1 MSIAHPATQRD
12 MTTAPTSLP
21 NRNAVDEAITA
32 YLPAMREF
40 IVRQLKQIRG
50 SRVPELMLSAA
61 YGARLARFQDGFNAG
76 LKPEDIIEVSDCPA
90 IVAKHWNE
98 RFKHACNGSTRLRN
112 RLGIITEGRNATA
125 HFKQEDMSIGDAIE
139 YVNAMATVLEVIGE
153 QRSYQ
158 QVVDILSSL
167 LQTVKVTSSRDGLG
181 ENDRLDELHE
191 SRHAKGTP
199 NGLKAWSDV
208 VQPHPDILN
217 GRMTDSTFAADL
229 QQVADEEAPTAEYQF
244 PVQFF
249 TRSYITPGLR
259 ELLVNTVKRLTGK
272 GGDPVVQLKTG
283 FGGGKTH
290 SLIALWHLVTSC
302 EDLCHQA
309 VTPTDPTGQALQVVF
324 QQAGCTPDEPFD
336 AKAAVLIGTYR
347 SATESTVT
355 EESGDPLDTL
365 WGSMAY
371 QLGGQSAYNIIGNAS
386 RNWVSPGGAEFDELF
401 KQVGPCVIL
410 MDELVAYARNLT
422 AERAG
427 RFYTFLQTLTESV
440 GRSSNASLVV
450 TVPEGADDLGGDAGI
465 AAAAKIEAILGRVET
480 VSAPL
485 QTHEA
490 FEVVRRRL
498 FQEINDTDAVD
509 ETCSAFHRTYVYNK
523 REYPAEASTS
533 SYLKRMK
540 QCYPIHPEVFER
552 LHHDWSNIHRF
563 QRTRGVLRIMAIAIR
578 RLHSQ
583 KPAPLIMPANLPFAD
598 PTFSSEFTK
607 LLGDNWDPVLREID
621 GINSKP
627 DMIDNDS
634 SRFLRTGDGAA
645 KRITRTVFLGSVP
658 NMALQGLD
666 DPQIRLGTVEP
677 KHGTA
682 VYTDALAKL
691 DGTLYF
697 MHHNAGRHMFR
708 TDPNLLQM
716 HQDIAGGLPNT
727 EIDHHVFSLVNQA
740 FQRRLGAVRVV
751 VFPESS
757 ADVDDLSEVQLV
769 VLNTDQTLSRLNPN
783 ANEAL
788 SIANECLLNRGDHSR
803 LRKNMLVFVVAF
815 AEDVQAL
822 RQHVRDHLAWAQIVD
837 RAHDFNIGSQYEAIA
852 LKNRFATSKTAKA
865 SLMSAYATLLIPV
878 QSDPKSSKLS
888 MRYVTFD
895 AESTGDIGQT
905 AVQTL
910 KSESE
915 LIDNLKPDL
924 LGNFLERY
932 FWRSDIE
939 SYAVDEIWDRFTELV
954 YLPRLARKGVINA
967 TLAESPVHDAYVF
980 AAGIEDGRFVHLGE
994 VPSYVSQSSG
1004 FVVRRDIADRL
1015 LSRTRRHE
1023 PTEVEPGVRPTAT
1036 LREVEQE
1043 TPDQSNSG
1051 TRVTAKRV
1059 FEGSDAVSNDYN
1071 SLRDDIVKTLQL
1083 DGGDIKVTISIEATN
1098 NDGFSDLITNSVI
1111 VNSKQLNVQLE
1122 FSSLD

>member
-1 MSIAHPATQRD
+1 MNA
-12 MTTAPTSLP
+12 APTSFP

-61 YGARLARFQDGFNAG
+61 YGARLSRFQEGFNEG
-76 LKPEDIIEVSDCPA
+76 LEPEDIIEVNDCPA

-139 YVNAMATVLEVIGE
+139 YLNAMAIVLEVIGDQHSQ
-153 QRSYQ
+153 QR
-158 QVVDILSSL
+158 VADIRDSL
-167 LQTVKVTSSRDGLG
+167 LPVAKVNGLRDDLGERDGL
-181 ENDRLDELHE
+181 EDIPE
-191 SRHAKGTP
+191 SRPVPSIP
-199 NGLKAWSDV
+199 NGLKAWSHV

-217 GRMTDSTFAADL
+217 GQMTDATFAADL
-229 QQVADEEAPTAEYQF
+229 QQVANKEAPTAEYQY

-249 TRSYITPGLR
+249 TRSYITPGLK

-272 GGDPVVQLKTG
+272 GGDPVIQLKTG

-290 SLIALWHLVTSC
+290 SLIALWHLVNSC

-309 VTPTDPTGQALQVVF
+309 VTPTDPTGQALQAVF
-324 QQAGCTPDEPFD
+324 QLAGCTPEEPFD
-336 AKAAVLIGTYR
+336 AKVAVLIGTYR

-355 EESGDPLDTL
+355 KESGDPLDTL

-410 MDELVAYARNLT
+410 MDELVAYARNLN

-440 GRSSNASLVV
+440 GRSNNTSLVV

-465 AAAAKIEAILGRVET
+465 AAAAKIEGILGRVES

-498 FQEINDTDAVD
+498 FQEISNTEAVD

-523 REYPAEASTS
+523 RDYPPEASTS
-533 SYLKRMK
+533 SYLERMK

-552 LHHDWSNIHRF
+552 LHHDWSTIHRF
-563 QRTRGVLRIMAIAIR
+563 QRTRGVLRLMAIAIR

-627 DMIDNDS
+627 DIIDNDS

-666 DPQIRLGTVEP
+666 DAQIRLGTVEP

-682 VYTDALAKL
+682 VYTDALARL
-691 DGTLYF
+691 NGTLYF
-697 MHHNAGRHMFR
+697 MHRSAGRHMFR

-716 HQDIAGGLPNT
+716 HQDIASSLPDT
-727 EIDHHVFSLVNQA
+727 EINLHVISQVAQA
-740 FQRRLGAVRVV
+740 FERRLGAIRVV
-751 VFPESS
+751 VFPNSS
-757 ADVDDLSEVQLV
+757 LDIDDLPEVQLV

-788 SIANECLLNRGDHSR
+788 AVAHEYLTNRGDHFR
-803 LRKNMLVFVVAF
+803 IRKNMLVFVAAF
-815 AEDVQAL
+815 ADDIEAL
-822 RQHVRDHLAWAQIVD
+822 RQNVRDNLAWTQIVD

-852 LKNRFATSKTAKA
+852 LRNRLETGKIATA
-865 SLMSAYATLLIPV
+865 SLIAAYATLLIPE
-878 QSDPKSSKLS
+878 QSDPKSDDISI
-888 MRYVTFD
+888 RCVAFD
-895 AESTGDIGQT
+895 AESTGDIGRT
-905 AVQTL
+905 AIEAL
-910 KSESE
+910 RRESE
-915 LIDNLKPDL
+915 LIDRLKPDL

-932 FWRSDIE
+932 FWPNDVERYS
-939 SYAVDEIWDRFTELV
+939 VDEIWDRFTELV
-954 YLPRLARKGVINA
+954 YLPRITRKSMITA
-967 TLAESPVHDAYVF
+967 TLAECPVHDAYVF
-980 AAGIEDGRFVHLGE
+980 ATGIDRGEYLNLGR
-994 VPSYVSQSSG
+994 VPSHISQSSG
-1004 FVVRRDIADRL
+1004 IVVRRDIADRQL
-1015 LSRTRRHE
+1015 TRTKE
-1023 PTEVEPGVRPTAT
+1023 TKPVEVELDVPPAQAIQ
-1036 LREVEQE
+1036 LVEEDISHQPN
-1043 TPDQSNSG
+1043 TG

-1059 FEGSDAVSNDYN
+1059 FEGSDAISNDYN

-1083 DGGDIKVTISIEATN
+1083 DGGEIKVTINIEATN
-1098 NDGFSDLITNSVI
+1098 DDGYSEQITNSVI
-1111 VNSKQLNVQLE
+1111 LNSKHLNVQLE
-1122 FSSLD
+1122 FARLQ

>member
-1 MSIAHPATQRD
+1 MNA
-12 MTTAPTSLP
+12 APTSFP

-61 YGARLARFQDGFNAG
+61 YGARLTRFQEGFNEG
-76 LKPEDIIEVSDCPA
+76 LEPEDIIEVNDCPA

-139 YVNAMATVLEVIGE
+139 YVNAMAIVLEVIGDQHSQ
-153 QRSYQ
+153 QR
-158 QVVDILSSL
+158 VADIRDSL
-167 LQTVKVTSSRDGLG
+167 LPAAKVDGLRDDLGERDGL
-181 ENDRLDELHE
+181 EDIPE
-191 SRHAKGTP
+191 SHPVSNTP
-199 NGLKAWSDV
+199 NGLKAWSHV

-217 GRMTDSTFAADL
+217 GQMTDATFAADL
-229 QQVADEEAPTAEYQF
+229 QQVANETAPTAEYQF

-249 TRSYITPGLR
+249 TRSYITPGLK

-272 GGDPVVQLKTG
+272 GGDPVIQLKTG

-309 VTPTDPTGQALQVVF
+309 VTPTDPTGQALQAVF
-324 QQAGCTPDEPFD
+324 HDAGCTPDEPFD
-336 AKAAVLIGTYR
+336 AKVAVLIGTYR
-347 SATESTVT
+347 SATEKTVT
-355 EESGDPLDTL
+355 DESGDPLNTL

-410 MDELVAYARNLT
+410 MDELVAYVRNLN

-450 TVPEGADDLGGDAGI
+450 TVPEGADDLGGKMGV
-465 AAAAKIEAILGRVET
+465 AAAAKIEGILGRMESVR
-480 VSAPL
+480 APL

-498 FQEINDTDAVD
+498 FQEISDTDAVD

-523 REYPAEASTS
+523 RDYPPEASTS
-533 SYLKRMK
+533 SYLERMK

-552 LHHDWSNIHRF
+552 LHHDWSTIHRF
-563 QRTRGVLRIMAIAIR
+563 QRTRGVLRLMAIAIR

-627 DMIDNDS
+627 DIIDNDS

-666 DPQIRLGTVEP
+666 DAQIRLGTVEP

-682 VYTDALAKL
+682 VYTDALARL

-716 HQDIAGGLPNT
+716 HQDIAGSLPET
-727 EIDHHVFSLVNQA
+727 EIDLHIIAQVNQA
-740 FQRRLGAVRVV
+740 FHRRLGGIRAV
-751 VFPESS
+751 VFPNSS
-757 ADVDDLSEVQLV
+757 ADIGDLPEVQLV
-769 VLNTDQTLSRLNPN
+769 VLDSDQTLSRVNPN
-783 ANEAL
+783 ANQAL
-788 SIANECLLNRGDHSR
+788 SVAHEYLANRGNHFR
-803 LRKNMLVFVVAF
+803 IRKNMLLFAAAF
-815 AEDVQAL
+815 ADDIEAL
-822 RQHVRDHLAWAQIVD
+822 RQHVRDYLAWAQIVD
-837 RAHDFNIGSQYEAIA
+837 RARDFNIGSQYEAIA
-852 LKNRFATSKTAKA
+852 RKNKNETHKTARA
-865 SLMSAYATLLIPV
+865 SLISAYATVLIPE
-878 QSDPKSSKLS
+878 QSDPKSNELS
-888 MRYVTFD
+888 IRCFTIN
-895 AESTGDIGQT
+895 AENTGDIGGT
-905 AVQTL
+905 AVEAL
-910 KSESE
+910 RHESE
-915 LIDNLKPDL
+915 LIDKLKPEL
-924 LGNFLERY
+924 LSNFMERY
-932 FWRSDIE
+932 FWRDDIE
-939 SYAVDEIWDRFTELV
+939 WYSVDEIWDRFTELV
-954 YLPRLARKGVINA
+954 YLPRLARKSVITA
-967 TLAESPVHDAYVF
+967 AIADSPLHDAYVF
-980 AAGIEDGRFVHLGE
+980 ATGIDNGEYVNLGE
-994 VPSYVSQSSG
+994 VPSYISQSSG
-1004 FVVRRDIADRL
+1004 LLVRRDIADRQ
-1015 LSRTRRHE
+1015 LSRTKGLKPVESALDVR
-1023 PTEVEPGVRPTAT
+1023 PAPMMGEVE
-1036 LREVEQE
+1036 EEK
-1043 TPDQSNSG
+1043 PDRANTG
-1051 TRVTAKRV
+1051 IRVTAKRV
-1059 FEGSDAVSNDYN
+1059 FEGSDAISNDYN

-1083 DGGDIKVTISIEATN
+1083 DGGEIKVTINIEATN
-1098 NDGFSDLITNSVI
+1098 DDGYSEQITNSVI
-1111 VNSKQLNVQLE
+1111 LNSKHLNVQLE
-1122 FSSLD
+1122 FSSLK